1 MWIIGDVDDGL
12 LIIWK
17 KEKTMEIDI
26 QHSTKAL
33 FMFVIANSNPDSRF
47 FENVH
52 KRGRNCIQ
60 QQTSVLQQSS
70 NIQY

>member
-1 MWIIGDVDDGL
+1 MWIIGDVEDGL
-12 LIIWK
+12 LTIWK

-26 QHSTKAL
+26 QHSTKAF

-47 FENVH
+47 FENN
-52 KRGRNCIQ
+52 KRGTNCIQ